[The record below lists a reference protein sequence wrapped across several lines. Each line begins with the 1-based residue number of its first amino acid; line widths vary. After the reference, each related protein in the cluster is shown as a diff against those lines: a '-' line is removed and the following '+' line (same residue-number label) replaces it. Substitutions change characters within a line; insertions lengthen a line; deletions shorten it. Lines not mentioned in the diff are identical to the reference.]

1 MNVEIKNNMQVVR
14 ADEGYALTEWQEGN
28 DIKDFNYC
36 TVIFAPL
43 SVDLSKYREIEK
55 EFAEELEELK
65 EEELKEYNEDKLYAK
80 DGEMEN

>member
-1 MNVEIKNNMQVVR
+1 MNIEIKNNMQVVK

-43 SVDLSKYREIEK
+43 YVDLSKYREIEM

-65 EEELKEYNEDKLYAK
+65 NEEFKYYNKERFNA
-80 DGEMEN
+80 